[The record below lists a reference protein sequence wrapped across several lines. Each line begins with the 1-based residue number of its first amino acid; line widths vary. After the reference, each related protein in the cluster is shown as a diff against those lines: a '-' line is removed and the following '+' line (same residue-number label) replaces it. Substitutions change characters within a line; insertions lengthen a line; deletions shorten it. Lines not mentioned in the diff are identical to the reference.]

1 MTRVRISAGVLLL
14 LVLASAFMSSWVNR
28 RCDEMLFDINRLS
41 IAAENGECEILAD
54 GTDELNRKWERFR
67 DKASVLLKY
76 DKLVEADRISARI
89 VRLADNDSEELKA
102 GLAELRELLEML
114 KSGETPSL
122 TSIF

>member
-1 MTRVRISAGVLLL
+1 M
-14 LVLASAFMSSWVNR
+14 
-28 RCDEMLFDINRLS
+28 
-41 IAAENGECEILAD
+41 
-54 GTDELNRKWERFR
+54 
-67 DKASVLLKY
+67 LLKY